1 MKNKPLTG
9 NDQSNAA
16 KKSNSTEKESIQNNP
31 DMHIDQD
38 FKGYPHGTASEEVI
52 NPKTKQEKKVAAT
65 DTKDGEKI
73 IDPQNKKKNKLTASE
88 TDEENTDGSANAF
101 DATERVKDNE

>member
-1 MKNKPLTG
+1 
-9 NDQSNAA
+9 
-16 KKSNSTEKESIQNNP
+16 
-31 DMHIDQD
+31 MHIDQD

-101 DATERVKDNE
+101 DATERVKDDE